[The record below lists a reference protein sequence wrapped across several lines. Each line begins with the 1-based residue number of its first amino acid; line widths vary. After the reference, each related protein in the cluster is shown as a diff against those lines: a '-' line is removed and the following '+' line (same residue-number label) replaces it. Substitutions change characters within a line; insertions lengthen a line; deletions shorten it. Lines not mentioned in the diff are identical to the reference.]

1 MLQRVAYTCQVDLI
15 VDLDLRAVAV
25 WATETMTIRSLQG
38 NFPSEAATTELYRLM
53 LSNAFLRA
61 ELCNRYAAE
70 HDVAGHALG

>member
-1 MLQRVAYTCQVDLI
+1 MLQRVAYTRQVDMI
-15 VDLDLRAVAV
+15 VDLVLRAVAV

-38 NFPSEAATTELYRLM
+38 NSPSDAATAELYRLM

>member
-1 MLQRVAYTCQVDLI
+1 MLQRVAYTRQVDLL

-25 WATETMTIRSLQG
+25 WATETMTIRSLNG
-38 NFPSEAATTELYRLM
+38 NSPSDAGAAELYRLM

-70 HDVAGHALG
+70 YDVAGHALC

>member
-1 MLQRVAYTCQVDLI
+1 MLQRVAYTRQVDLI

-25 WATETMTIRSLQG
+25 WATETMTIRSLQE
-38 NFPSEAATTELYRLM
+38 NFPSEAATTEIYRLM
-53 LSNAFLRA
+53 LSNTFLRA